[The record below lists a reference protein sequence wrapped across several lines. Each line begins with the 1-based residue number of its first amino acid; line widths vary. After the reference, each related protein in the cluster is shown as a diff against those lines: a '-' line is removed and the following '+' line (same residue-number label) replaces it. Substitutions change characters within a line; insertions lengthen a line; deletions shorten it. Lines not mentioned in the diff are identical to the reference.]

1 MSYEAVLPIWR
12 VVRDR
17 FQKMVESLKEEEL
30 HMAMS
35 PESATIA
42 HMIRHNAE
50 VEYMFADWF
59 FGRSAPEDITYMAS
73 GKTDSYDPEA
83 FTLGAVIAFS
93 AAADTYFTEAMSV
106 LPSDLWDVEITSKIG
121 PSTPREALGRAIYH
135 TGIHAGQIAL
145 IRKHAPLAAAAIK
158 QTIIQ

>member
-1 MSYEAVLPIWR
+1 
-12 VVRDR
+12 
-17 FQKMVESLKEEEL
+17 
-30 HMAMS
+30 MAMS

-59 FGRSAPEDITYMAS
+59 FGRSVPEGITFMAS
-73 GKTDSYDPEA
+73 GKTDSHDPEA
-83 FTLGAVIAFS
+83 FRLEALIAFS
-93 AAADTYFTEAMSV
+93 AAADAHLTETMSE

-121 PSTPREALGRAIYH
+121 PSTPREALGRTIYH

-145 IRKHAPLAAAAIK
+145 IRKHAPQAAAAVK
-158 QTIIQ
+158 QSIIQ